1 MPDFSTPFNHFTQWF
16 EEAKKQPTIKDPNAV
31 NVATVSPEGKP
42 ASRMVLLKDY
52 DENGF
57 VFYTNLGSRK
67 AQHLHNNPHA
77 AMCFYWEILRKQIR
91 IEGSISP
98 VSEEEADAYFH
109 SRALK
114 SRIGAWASKQS
125 QPLDSRAT
133 LLKEVAKQ
141 TARFALQDVPR
152 PEFWSGFRL
161 TPDYFEFWQNGEY
174 RIHDRT
180 CYQKNTDGTWGN
192 HLLYP

>member
-1 MPDFSTPFNHFTQWF
+1 MSDFLSPIEHFTQWF
-16 EEAKKQPTIKDPNAV
+16 EEAKQQKTIKDPNAV
-31 NVATVSPEGKP
+31 NLATVSPEGKP
-42 ASRMVLLKDY
+42 ASRMVLLKDF

-77 AMCFYWEILRKQIR
+77 AMCFYWEILGKQVR
-91 IEGSISP
+91 IEGSITS
-98 VSEEEADAYFH
+98 VSDTEADAYFH

-125 QPLDSRAT
+125 RPLESRAT
-133 LLKEVAKQ
+133 LMKEVAKQ
-141 TARFALQDVPR
+141 TARFAVQDVPR

-161 TPDYFEFWQNGEY
+161 KPTHVEFWQNGEF

-180 CYQKNTDGTWGN
+180 CYTANNDGTWSKQ
-192 HLLYP
+192 LLYP